1 MTSDEAVKR
10 YARLSERAAERGVYT
25 ETPFLTE
32 GEMSALVME
41 KMPLRPRFFG
51 GYDEAERCLAV
62 FGSVEDFGYE
72 WESPI
77 RILKISPKMQKYA
90 DALTHRDF
98 LGAILNLGIKRETMG
113 DILIWENSAYL
124 FILEKMA
131 DFVKENLTR
140 VRHTDVKISLCD
152 ALPEGIGANFE
163 EKTVIAPSPRA
174 DALVAA
180 VFDLSRSEG
189 KALVEK
195 ERVSISGVILSDP
208 AKEIG
213 EGAKVS
219 VRGYGKFYFDGAVGE
234 TRSGRSRMK
243 IRLFV

>member
-1 MTSDEAVKR
+1 MQDEAIKR
-10 YARLSERAAERGVYT
+10 YAKLSQRAAERGIYT

-32 GEMSALVME
+32 GEMSALAME

-62 FGSVEDFGYE
+62 FGSADDFGYE
-72 WESPI
+72 WENPI

-98 LGAILNLGIKRETMG
+98 LGALLNLGIKREMLG
-113 DILIWENSAYL
+113 DILISENVAYL

-131 DFVKENLTR
+131 SFVMENLTR
-140 VRHTDVKISLCD
+140 VRHTDVNVSLCEV
-152 ALPEGIGANFE
+152 LPQGIGANFE
-163 EKTVIAPSPRA
+163 EKMVIAASPRA

-195 ERVSISGVILSDP
+195 ERVSLSGVLLSDP
-208 AKEIG
+208 AREIG
-213 EGAKVS
+213 KGAKVS

-234 TRSGRSRMK
+234 TRSGRCRMK